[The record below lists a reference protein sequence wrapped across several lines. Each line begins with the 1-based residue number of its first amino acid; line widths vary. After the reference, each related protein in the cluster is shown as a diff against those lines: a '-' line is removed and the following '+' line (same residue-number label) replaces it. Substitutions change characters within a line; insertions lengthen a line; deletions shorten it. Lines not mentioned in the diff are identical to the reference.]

1 MAASGAEATEVKCA
15 RLPKLAAVA
24 AVACLVVS
32 GCRWEVGKVPL
43 PSPSPTPSPSPSPA
57 NNDFAFAPAALE
69 TAGAPVPLS
78 QQVALANA
86 DMMTATSATAAEEV
100 SRFTASA
107 RQVAAAPVTA
117 GDEFAAAL
125 SSLTAAAEA
134 YRRAEASV
142 FYVDPD
148 STDELRAQP
157 DPLGI
162 GSGGEPVDPFAEIS
176 ARLTRLAKLTAGQM
190 NEEIV
195 SEVLRLLR
203 ELAEASDKLS
213 ADIDTLAAAWAKDEG
228 ESFRSKYFL
237 ASHELAVARI
247 FQGLLALT
255 GDVLPGFVRSDDV
268 APVEITGRMQAVR
281 DIYLGIAPGEPE
293 GQPGLHDLVFAS
305 APAQALATYGAV
317 AQALA
322 LAEAVALAP
331 GNGETRRQLDAALAN
346 ATRQLEFAA
355 AAVGIQIVEVAD

>member
-1 MAASGAEATEVKCA
+1 VKIP
-15 RLPKLAAVA
+15 RLPELAVVS
-24 AVACLVVS
+24 AVACLLVS
-32 GCRWEVGKVPL
+32 GCRWEVSKLPL
-43 PSPSPTPSPSPSPA
+43 PSPTPGPSPSPGPVALSA
-57 NNDFAFAPAALE
+57 TRAASA
-69 TAGAPVPLS
+69 TAGAPAPLAT
-78 QQVALANA
+78 QVVRANA
-86 DMMTATSATAAEEV
+86 DMMTASSATAAEEV
-100 SRFTASA
+100 SRFTAA
-107 RQVAAAPVTA
+107 ALQVAAAPVTA

-125 SSLTAAAEA
+125 SSLAAAAEA
-134 YRRAEASV
+134 YRRTEASV
-142 FYVDPD
+142 FYVDPE
-148 STDELRAQP
+148 STEELRAQP
-157 DPLGI
+157 DPLGV

-195 SEVLRLLR
+195 GEVLRLLR
-203 ELAEASDKLS
+203 ELAEESERLS
-213 ADIDTLAAAWAKDEG
+213 ADINSLAAAWAKDES

-255 GDVLPGFVRSDDV
+255 GDVLPGLVRSDDV

-281 DIYLGIAPGEPE
+281 DIYLGIASGEPE

-305 APAQALATYGAV
+305 APAQALATYGAI

-322 LAEAVALAP
+322 LSEALALAP
-331 GNGETRRQLDAALAN
+331 GNVETQRQLLGALAN

>member
-1 MAASGAEATEVKCA
+1 M
-15 RLPKLAAVA
+15 
-24 AVACLVVS
+24 
-32 GCRWEVGKVPL
+32 
-43 PSPSPTPSPSPSPA
+43 
-57 NNDFAFAPAALE
+57 
-69 TAGAPVPLS
+69 
-78 QQVALANA
+78 QVARANA
-86 DMMTATSATAAEEV
+86 DMMTAASATAAEEV

-117 GDEFAAAL
+117 GDEFAAAI

-134 YRRAEASV
+134 YRRTEASV

-157 DPLGI
+157 DPLGV

-176 ARLTRLAKLTAGQM
+176 ARLTRLAKLTAGRM

-195 SEVLRLLR
+195 GEVLRLLR
-203 ELAEASDKLS
+203 ELADESDKLS
-213 ADIDTLAAAWAKDEG
+213 ADINSLAAAWAKDEG

-268 APVEITGRMQAVR
+268 APVEITGRMHAVR

-305 APAQALATYGAV
+305 APAQALATYGAI

-322 LAEAVALAP
+322 LSEALALAP
-331 GNGETRRQLDAALAN
+331 GNVETQRQLIGALAN
-346 ATRQLEFAA
+346 VTRQLEFAA
-355 AAVGIQIVEVAD
+355 AAVGIQIVEVGPGTAD